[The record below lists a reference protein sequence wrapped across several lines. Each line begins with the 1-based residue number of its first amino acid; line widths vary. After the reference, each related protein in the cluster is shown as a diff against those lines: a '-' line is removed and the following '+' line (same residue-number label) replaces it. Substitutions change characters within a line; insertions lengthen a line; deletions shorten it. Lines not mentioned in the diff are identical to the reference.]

1 MPVTT
6 TSTTIAAGPVALD
19 VVDLDGVRRFY
30 LDALGLQQRSAAE
43 GVVRLGTEER
53 DLVVLHQAPGASP
66 APRNAGLFHLALL
79 YPGRAELAEALLRLA
94 RAGSRLDGASD
105 HLVSEALYLHDPEG
119 NGIELYRDRP
129 RDQWRHEP
137 SGQVEM
143 ATIALDLQD
152 LLGAARSDAPPAAIP
167 GETIMGHVHL
177 QVADLAATRAFY
189 VDLLGFDVATD
200 SYPDALFLATGGYH
214 HHVGTNVWRSRGL
227 AAVPGA
233 RGLRHATLLLR
244 DEAIREQV
252 LERLRDAGT
261 AIDASEDG
269 APVVRDPA
277 GIGLRL
283 ALADDEAGRPASP

>member
-1 MPVTT
+1 MTTAT
-6 TSTTIAAGPVALD
+6 TSIAAGPVALD

-30 LDALGLQQRSAAE
+30 RDALGLQQRDAGE

-53 DLVVLHQAPGASP
+53 DLVVLHQVEDASP
-66 APRNAGLFHLALL
+66 APRSAGLFHLAIL

-94 RAGSRLDGASD
+94 RAGERLDGASD

-129 RDQWRHEP
+129 RDEWRHEP
-137 SGQVEM
+137 NGQVEM

-152 LLGAARSDAPPAAIP
+152 LLGAARSDAPEAAIP
-167 GETIMGHVHL
+167 TEAIVGHVHL

-200 SYPDALFLATGGYH
+200 GYPDALFLATGGYH
-214 HHVGTNVWRSRGL
+214 HHVGTNVWRSRGR

-233 RGLRHATLLLR
+233 RGLRHATLLYR
-244 DEAIREQV
+244 DAGVRDGA
-252 LERLRDAGT
+252 LERLRAAGH
-261 AIDASEDG
+261 EPVELLDG
-269 APVVRDPA
+269 DPVVRDPSGVA
-277 GIGLRL
+277 LRL
-283 ALADDEAGRPASP
+283 ALRERTGLPPSA